1 MRGILND
8 TSKFKVLRDDP
19 TIYREG
25 QLQRRLL
32 NLKKKGFFS
41 NEVYKKVY
49 PTGSRPAR
57 LYGLPK
63 MHKTFSGLPP
73 FRPIVSSIGTFN
85 YKLAGHLGNL
95 LKDAI
100 PCDYSSSDTF
110 AFLKDLKCVD
120 LKDKFTVSYD
130 VCSLF
135 TNLPLEETLDLA
147 VDVIFAKNPNL
158 KISRSE
164 LRELF
169 SFCTSKTNF
178 LFDGVVYDQTDGCAM
193 GSPLAPILAN
203 LFLGYHE
210 KNWLNEY
217 KNNGGRAGPL
227 FYRRYVDDIFAVF
240 QNQNEASDFLQ
251 YLNSRHSNIKFTME
265 TNVDNI
271 LNFLDIKIDNK
282 NDTKT
287 SVYHKPTFTGL
298 MTNFRSF
305 VPYEFK
311 TKLVHTLVDRIFKIN
326 NKWGVFMKMW
336 SL

>member
-1 MRGILND
+1 M
-8 TSKFKVLRDDP
+8 
-19 TIYREG
+19 
-25 QLQRRLL
+25 
-32 NLKKKGFFS
+32 
-41 NEVYKKVY
+41 
-49 PTGSRPAR
+49 
-57 LYGLPK
+57 
-63 MHKTFSGLPP
+63 
-73 FRPIVSSIGTFN
+73 
-85 YKLAGHLGNL
+85 

-100 PCDYSSSDTF
+100 PCEYSSSDTF

-210 KNWLNEY
+210 KSWLNEY
-217 KNNGGRAGPL
+217 K
-227 FYRRYVDDIFAVF
+227 
-240 QNQNEASDFLQ
+240 
-251 YLNSRHSNIKFTME
+251 K
-265 TNVDNI
+265 
-271 LNFLDIKIDNK
+271 
-282 NDTKT
+282 
-287 SVYHKPTFTGL
+287 
-298 MTNFRSF
+298 
-305 VPYEFK
+305 
-311 TKLVHTLVDRIFKIN
+311 
-326 NKWGVFMKMW
+326 
-336 SL
+336 

>member
-1 MRGILND
+1 MKPDKGNAVVILDTSSYKDCMRGILND

-178 LFDGVVYDQTDGCAM
+178 LFDGVVYD
-193 GSPLAPILAN
+193 
-203 LFLGYHE
+203 
-210 KNWLNEY
+210 
-217 KNNGGRAGPL
+217 
-227 FYRRYVDDIFAVF
+227 
-240 QNQNEASDFLQ
+240 
-251 YLNSRHSNIKFTME
+251 
-265 TNVDNI
+265 
-271 LNFLDIKIDNK
+271 
-282 NDTKT
+282 
-287 SVYHKPTFTGL
+287 
-298 MTNFRSF
+298 
-305 VPYEFK
+305 
-311 TKLVHTLVDRIFKIN
+311 
-326 NKWGVFMKMW
+326 
-336 SL
+336 